1 MLLSSDLAV
10 HQMVPKEYNLDM
22 TEEAVKHTFLFT
34 EQDLPG
40 FKSKSRQKFEAA
52 TANMPARLTRA
63 KNEKPMSKQPYD
75 PNKRFQPYFR
85 KAIPKRTTLAGKV
98 AHEVNCVAVENE
110 ESQRILAERT
120 LEAMR
125 PKRFTKFLNEDV
137 SAAGKGFIQPGTIG
151 AQNTFGG
158 FIVRLMASNSLLLA
172 QKYTNAARR
181 EQGLL
186 QLVVIVHNCKRRRV
200 CLRTSC

>member
-85 KAIPKRTTLAGKV
+85 KAIPKRTT
-98 AHEVNCVAVENE
+98 
-110 ESQRILAERT
+110 QRILAERT

-158 FIVRLMASNSLLLA
+158 FIVRLMASNPLILA